1 MSGSLFRLP
10 KGHFLA
16 LTALCMASL
25 VAANPEATACRS
37 RYGLCSL
44 RRKPIGIPHD
54 AH

>member
-25 VAANPEATACRS
+25 VAANPKATACRS
-37 RYGLCSL
+37 RCGPCSF
-44 RRKPIGIPHD
+44 KTQ
-54 AH
+54 AHRHTT